1 MIETHRSFGNM
12 WECDENNHMNVQF
25 FMKRFEEAFVVFEA
39 FHRQAGKPSASV
51 YHRHLRFHREIRAG
65 ESLQIFSGLV
75 KEGEHKGGVVHHMIN
90 AVTGALCT
98 TALDSIATPIDCDA
112 LVDEKQ
118 LSKAVPRG
126 VPLRPNAPFDADSLL
141 SSGQAMVANYNV
153 IRSHDLDAQGNF
165 IPSRIVSMFTD
176 GAPHVWEKAG
186 ITTDWLNKNGFGRV
200 AVEMRV
206 DPLAKP
212 NEGEPLRLVSH
223 VGELEGRTFRLDHQ
237 IESILDKRIIATG
250 SVRGLV
256 MDLTTR
262 KAVQMPDGFTGS
274 FKN

>member
-1 MIETHRSFGNM
+1 MIETHRSFGNK

-25 FMKRFEEAFVVFEA
+25 FMKRFEEAYVVFEA
-39 FHRQAGKPSASV
+39 LHKQTGASSIPIA
-51 YHRHLRFHREIRAG
+51 HRHLRFHREIRAG
-65 ESLQIFSGLV
+65 ESLQISTGVV
-75 KEGEHKGGVVHHMIN
+75 KDGEYKGSVVHHMIN

-98 TALDSIATPIDCDA
+98 TALDNIATPIDCDA

-118 LSKAVPRG
+118 LSKAIPRG
-126 VPLRPNAPFDADSLL
+126 VPLRPTTPFDADSLL

-153 IRSHDLDAQGNF
+153 IRSHDLDTQGNF

-206 DPLAKP
+206 DLLAKP
-212 NEGEPLRLVSH
+212 IEGEPLRLVSH

-262 KAVQMPDGFTGS
+262 KAVQMPEGFTGS